1 MSKKNVDSLK
11 HFIDNKIKYSNYWK
25 DTVMENY
32 NQLTQKAKGDVGE
45 KVVEDFM
52 KERSFEIAP
61 SEKYN
66 DVYDKYI
73 NGIKT
78 EIKFSL
84 SQNDQENNFMINH
97 IKVNILW
104 ERFIFYGWNRD
115 LPHQTVWCTAE
126 QMKLCWKENGWW
138 SNQSGEGEKML
149 TGSNV
154 IRWINSPYTNDIS
167 KWYIEHNNYNKILEE
182 FMNDS

>member
-1 MSKKNVDSLK
+1 MIVNVDSLEQ
-11 HFIDNKIKYSNYWK
+11 FIESKIKYSNYWK
-25 DTVMENY
+25 DTNMKNY

-52 KERSFEIAP
+52 KEKGFEVAGAG
-61 SEKYN
+61 KYN
-66 DVYDKYI
+66 DVYDRCI

-84 SQNDQENNFMINH
+84 SQGDQENNFMINH

-126 QMKLCWKENGWW
+126 QMKSCWKENNWW

-149 TGSNV
+149 TSSNV
-154 IRWINSPYTNDIS
+154 MRWINSSYTNDIS
-167 KWYIEHNNYNKILEE
+167 NWNVEHNNYNKNLQE
-182 FMNDS
+182 FMYDS